1 MLSRPDPSHL
11 GSCTT
16 LVLAVVNS
24 MGMSCDPGCADW
36 AKSFGDCICSTKDL
50 SSFVLGLVSV
60 FCMGICCLPQI
71 IINFMNGSSEGLSL
85 GMILI
90 WSVGDVCNL
99 TGVFLTKAVSCLT
112 KQLQSRMVLHC
123 IQQKTMFTLQTI
135 VALPGCSCQHK
146 CIWQYCLRYWTLC

>member
-1 MLSRPDPSHL
+1 
-11 GSCTT
+11 
-16 LVLAVVNS
+16 
-24 MGMSCDPGCADW
+24 MGVSCDPGCADW

-112 KQLQSRMVLHC
+112 KQQVLY
-123 IQQKTMFTLQTI
+123 
-135 VALPGCSCQHK
+135 S
-146 CIWQYCLRYWTLC
+146 